1 MISNHA
7 PSTNQATSP
16 QLCPALF
23 RYALVVLNRQRYYYN
38 RDFKKV
44 KPFSVFLLRNLRFLP
59 ELLRRAVLRLPR
71 KQQIFHSGEEA
82 CARPPQKGCC
92 AIEIKKLQNSCKA
105 LKIDSA
111 ERKDFFCTLKR
122 GGGKPSPGKKIL
134 KKNILKKREMNGKN
148 PPKN

>member
-1 MISNHA
+1 MA
-7 PSTNQATSP
+7 EKEGFEPSRPFRSLHDFQSCALD
-16 QLCPALF
+16 QLGDFSIAVSSAF
-23 RYALVVLNRQRYYYN
+23 RYALVALNRQRYYYN

-59 ELLRRAVLRLPR
+59 ELLRLAVLRLPR
-71 KQQIFHSGEEA
+71 KRQIFHSGEEA

-111 ERKDFFCTLKR
+111 ERKDFYAYRLNSAR
-122 GGGKPSPGKKIL
+122 HKI
-134 KKNILKKREMNGKN
+134 
-148 PPKN
+148 